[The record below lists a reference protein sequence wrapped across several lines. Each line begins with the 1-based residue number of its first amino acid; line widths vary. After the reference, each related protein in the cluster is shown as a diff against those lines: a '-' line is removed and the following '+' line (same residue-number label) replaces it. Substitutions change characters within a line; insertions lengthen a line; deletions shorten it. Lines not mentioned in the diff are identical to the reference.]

1 MTKNKQ
7 EKDIVI
13 PENIQ
18 NEINNKGFYLYRW
31 ITSDEIKM
39 SIERD
44 YLKIIKYTGPLLA
57 IFSIFIGIIF
67 GSIYFFLI
75 TVLSGIFL
83 IILYL
88 IGISIYRSYI
98 LVNNSYVVVSDSSV
112 YVGGKSFNLN
122 DTNKI
127 NSETKYISDVFEEKL
142 FGNSW
147 LSISK
152 EKFYKDV
159 VDGLFSGFHKVS
171 TFYES
176 KTKNSLPLILL
187 YLLYVFIL
195 SISYF
200 FGVFFLWI
208 FTLLL
213 SFINKIALRIVGNK
227 AIIIDNL
234 FIKIDKSSS
243 KLSKLKDDIY
253 KLLENAIDNEWK
265 DGLLDKI
272 NASLSSINEEVDYS
286 IDNSENLRTQIENSK
301 YRDIINFSIYNS
313 WLRKQIK
320 DPLVQIKKLLIVSTG
335 SLNKSKEDIS
345 KKLKTIKRKSL
356 ISNLELQLE
365 RIEIQLKNINEKI
378 KSLDLYIKKL

>member
-44 YLKIIKYTGPLLA
+44 YLKIIKYTWPLLA
-57 IFSIFIGIIF
+57 IFSIFIWIIF

-75 TVLSGIFL
+75 TVLSWIFL

-88 IGISIYRSYI
+88 IWISIYRSYI

-112 YVGGKSFNLN
+112 YVWWKSFNLN

-142 FGNSW
+142 FWNSW

-159 VDGLFSGFHKVS
+159 VDGLFSWFHKVS

-213 SFINKIALRIVGNK
+213 SFINKIALRIVWNK

-265 DGLLDKI
+265 DWLLDKI